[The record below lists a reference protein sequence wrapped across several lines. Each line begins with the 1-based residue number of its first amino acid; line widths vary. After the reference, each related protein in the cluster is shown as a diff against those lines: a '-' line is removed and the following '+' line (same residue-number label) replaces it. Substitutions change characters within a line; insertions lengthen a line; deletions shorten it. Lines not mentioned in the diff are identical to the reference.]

1 MPDMLTKIC
10 KSKIEHIA
18 KSKKM
23 RSQSELELLVKHT
36 PPLRSFHSAL
46 TEAALNGQHGTA
58 LIAELKKASPSRG
71 LIKSNFDVINLARA
85 YESGG
90 ATCLSVL
97 TDIEYFS
104 GEDHHIMQAKNA
116 TLLPILR
123 KDFILDSYQIVET
136 RVLGGDCVLLI
147 MAALSVEQAKELK
160 QEATALGMA
169 VLVEVHNESE
179 LENAI
184 KIGAN
189 LIGINNRNLK
199 TLEVDLNTTI
209 RLLPIVP
216 KNCDIV
222 CESGINS
229 HEDIIAMKR
238 EGIRRFL
245 VGESLM
251 RQDNILIATQQL
263 LCGQGR

>member
-1 MPDMLTKIC
+1 
-10 KSKIEHIA
+10 
-18 KSKKM
+18 
-23 RSQSELELLVKHT
+23 
-36 PPLRSFHSAL
+36 
-46 TEAALNGQHGTA
+46 
-58 LIAELKKASPSRG
+58 
-71 LIKSNFDVINLARA
+71 
-85 YESGG
+85 
-90 ATCLSVL
+90 
-97 TDIEYFS
+97 
-104 GEDHHIMQAKNA
+104 
-116 TLLPILR
+116 
-123 KDFILDSYQIVET
+123 
-136 RVLGGDCVLLI
+136 
-147 MAALSVEQAKELK
+147 
-160 QEATALGMA
+160 MA